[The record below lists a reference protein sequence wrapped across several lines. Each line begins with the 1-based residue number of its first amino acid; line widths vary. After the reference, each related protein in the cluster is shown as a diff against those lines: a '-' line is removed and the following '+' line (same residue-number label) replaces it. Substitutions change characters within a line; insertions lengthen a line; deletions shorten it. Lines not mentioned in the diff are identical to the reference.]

1 MAQKLPPRTERFH
14 RNKGTSIKDVPTAQR
29 RTARLMHWPGSLYS
43 LPPRSSERSRQRT
56 LQASL
61 RGRHGRDFLTLPVL
75 VLESHKYPTGQAGGK
90 NDQQPAQVLHRVET
104 THEPKEN
111 VLDAFPPPNISKN
124 PNGLLWQ
131 SQNRTNTQVQASIQK
146 SYAHGTDRLQAVSC
160 LRPTALPIA
169 TEHLPNLIPHK
180 TGAARSFQPKDVP
193 HHFGHRSRTSTT
205 PNAPALL
212 ARILP
217 ESGSTR
223 QETIDCPK
231 WKNPKQNQ
239 EPVSIECEKSPRP
252 GLQFQLS
259 TNHKSTTV
267 VSPNGF
273 FLEQKGQIVLAHP
286 YLCLSL
292 FLYSSSRK
300 VV

>member
-1 MAQKLPPRTERFH
+1 MSTRIIALLDQLGRCLSLNTAAAALFIDYKAAFDQLWIGGLWLKLHRLNCPTELHAWLRSYLYERNAFIEIKGHQSRTFLQH
-14 RNKGTSIKDVPTAQR
+14 KGVPQ
-29 RTARLMHWPGSLYS
+29 GSCIG
-43 LPPRSSERSRQRT
+43 PRT

-61 RGRHGRDFLTLPVL
+61 RGRHGRDFLALPVL
-75 VLESHKYPTGQAGGK
+75 VLESHKYPAGQAGGK
-90 NDQQPAQVLHRVET
+90 YDQQPAQVLHRLET

-193 HHFGHRSRTSTT
+193 HHSG
-205 PNAPALL
+205 L
-212 ARILP
+212 ARRNNL
-217 ESGSTR
+217 
-223 QETIDCPK
+223 
-231 WKNPKQNQ
+231 
-239 EPVSIECEKSPRP
+239 
-252 GLQFQLS
+252 
-259 TNHKSTTV
+259 
-267 VSPNGF
+267 
-273 FLEQKGQIVLAHP
+273 
-286 YLCLSL
+286 
-292 FLYSSSRK
+292 
-300 VV
+300 